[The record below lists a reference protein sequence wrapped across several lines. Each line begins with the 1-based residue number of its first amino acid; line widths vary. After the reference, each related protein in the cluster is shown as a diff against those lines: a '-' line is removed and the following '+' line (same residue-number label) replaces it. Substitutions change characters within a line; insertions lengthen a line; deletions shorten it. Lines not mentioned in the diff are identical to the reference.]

1 MLFSNT
7 LIACLAGSLAAAAP
21 ATHCNDMIERHVTLV
36 EQVTGW
42 TFPVSGAGC
51 NAGSTNCV
59 ISAGKTYAVS
69 KSISIG
75 FGLDAGLG
83 DVVRRE
89 LAKSG
94 AGASFSFGY
103 SFSESYATSVTV
115 SGTCPKHHE
124 YQQQATAQ
132 MLHVKGMQTTY
143 SCYNGELEAPVT
155 QDFEVFYPVTYAGS
169 AQDSEAVIT
178 YSI

>member
-21 ATHCNDMIERHVTLV
+21 
-36 EQVTGW
+36 VTGW

-69 KSISIG
+69 KTISIG

-89 LAKSG
+89 LAKPG

-103 SFSESYATSVTV
+103 SFSESHATSVTV
-115 SGTCPKHHE
+115 S
-124 YQQQATAQ
+124 
-132 MLHVKGMQTTY
+132 GMQTTY

-155 QDFEVFYPVTYAGS
+155 QDFEVSYPYLNDRGDEEQAVPHLSAGWWG
-169 AQDSEAVIT
+169 T
-178 YSI
+178 

>member
-21 ATHCNDMIERHVTLV
+21 ATHCNDMIEQHVTLV

-69 KSISIG
+69 KTISIG

-89 LAKSG
+89 LAKPG

-103 SFSESYATSVTV
+103 SFSESHATSVTV
-115 SGTCPKHHE
+115 S
-124 YQQQATAQ
+124 
-132 MLHVKGMQTTY
+132 GMQTTY

-155 QDFEVFYPVTYAGS
+155 QDFEVSYPVTYADS